1 MALREELDN
10 YNAEIVVG
18 PEDNPQVTN
27 AQLAVEEWNRTTVAD
42 GAWLQ
47 QNAIGPLSARDIVL
61 ANAIDDTNEA
71 LSELS
76 GKMTGVDGRSLKSI
90 NGRFFSGD
98 EAWEGSKDAVVPDG
112 SFVNK
117 DEAVYIPKN
126 NEAILS
132 MNDDGGHSFQLQL
145 KPNEIGYRYLAGS
158 KTAAGQGDYGA
169 YKYDTQASGFRSVLI
184 APAGSGN
191 YLVNSA
197 GGFQELKFDPY
208 AFTENENGEVAIKNS
223 GNWKRTTNGL
233 VEETAGDEE
242 TYFHGGPLYL
252 ASATHSTFVADGMS
266 KLDGA
271 VQNTDMIVGGV
282 WTAPDTK
289 IVQSRG
295 QMYSTYLSGDACIL
309 NSDVFSLGNTIYSGG
324 SIDRSYFRSED
335 GYVYDTN
342 RYDIVNVGGSTI
354 SAVQHSI
361 VNGVA
366 DVCNARHS
374 IVNGGGLHVSGV
386 EDSIIHGQGFGTSGV
401 KRSLILVNGGKT
413 ISAISDSLVVG
424 GVAAGTVNNVQSSL
438 NVGGG
443 NTFSTVNIGAVIG
456 GGNTVENEVN
466 AGFVLGGGNT
476 LRNTVSG
483 GAIFGNGNA
492 VQNNVRNDFV
502 VGHSNTF
509 NDVTINS
516 LVLGNK
522 NTLSL
527 QLNNIFAVG
536 DETLITNGVKN
547 VMTMGDNIH
556 VSGGVNAG
564 IAIGDNVQM
573 KGNYSYIAGDGTSAY
588 APGAF
593 VIGPDNLQCCKYELM
608 LGTEL
613 TGWGEHSVMI
623 GKHDVVCNDYSMTLG
638 NDLMANR
645 NYNVLFGDH
654 LKSTNDYQVI
664 IGQYAVSVEDS
675 VLEIGLGTST
685 IAKTIFRVDR
695 QGNVWMAG
703 DLHCRNVS
711 ATSVASGVTAPIME
725 GPAWTGI

>member
-76 GKMTGVDGRSLKSI
+76 GKMAGVDGRSLKSI

-132 MNDDGGHSFQLQL
+132 MNDDDGHSFQMQL

-184 APAGSGN
+184 APVGSGN

-208 AFTENENGEVAIKNS
+208 AFTENEKGEVAIKNS

-233 VEETAGDEE
+233 VEETAGDKE

-252 ASATHSTFVADGMS
+252 ASATHSTFVADGLS
-266 KLDGA
+266 KLNGT
-271 VQNTDMIVGGV
+271 VQYTDMIIGSV
-282 WTAPDTK
+282 WTAPGTK
-289 IVQSRG
+289 IKQSRG

-309 NSDVFSLGNTIYSGG
+309 NSDVFFTSSKIYSGG
-324 SIDRSYFRSED
+324 TVRSSYFRAE
-335 GYVYDTN
+335 GGHVYGNN
-342 RYDIVNVGGSTI
+342 RRDIVNVGGSTI
-354 SAVQHSI
+354 SAVEYSI
-361 VNGVA
+361 VNGDA
-366 DVCNARHS
+366 DVYNARHS

-386 EDSIIHGQGFGTSGV
+386 ADSIIHGEMFSTSGV
-401 KRSLILVNGGKT
+401 ERSLILGTGGKT
-413 ISAISDSLVVG
+413 VSAISDSLVVG
-424 GVAAGTVNNVQSSL
+424 GVAPGTVNNVQSSL

-466 AGFVLGGGNT
+466 AGFVLGGGNE
-476 LRNTVSG
+476 LRNYVSG
-483 GAIFGNGNA
+483 GAIFGNGNVA
-492 VQNNVRNDFV
+492 QYIVRNDFV
-502 VGHSNTF
+502 VGHNNTLE
-509 NDVTINS
+509 NSTINS

-522 NTLSL
+522 NAMSF

-573 KGNYSYIAGDGTSAY
+573 KGNYSYIAGNGTSAY

-593 VIGPDNLQCCKYELM
+593 VIGPNNLQCCEYELM

-623 GKHDVVCNDYSMTLG
+623 GKHDVVCNNYSMTLG

-711 ATSVASGVTAPIME
+711 ATSVTSGVTAPIME
-725 GPAWTGI
+725 GPAWTDI

>member
-10 YNAEIVVG
+10 YNAEIVIG

-98 EAWEGSKDAVVPDG
+98 EAWEGSQDAVVPDG

-132 MNDDGGHSFQLQL
+132 MNDDDGHSFQLQL

-158 KTAAGQGDYGA
+158 KTAAGQGNYGA

-208 AFTENENGEVAIKNS
+208 AFTENEKGEVAIKNS

-233 VEETAGDEE
+233 VEETAGDKE

-252 ASATHSTFVADGMS
+252 ASATHSTFVADGLS
-266 KLDGA
+266 KLDGT
-271 VQNTDMIVGGV
+271 VQYTDMIIGSV
-282 WTAPDTK
+282 WTAPGTK
-289 IVQSRG
+289 IKQSRG

-309 NSDVFSLGNTIYSGG
+309 NSDVFFTSSKIYSGG
-324 SIDRSYFRSED
+324 TVRSSYFRAE
-335 GYVYDTN
+335 GGHVYDNN

-354 SAVQHSI
+354 SAVEYSI
-361 VNGVA
+361 VNGDPEVYK
-366 DVCNARHS
+366 ARHS

-386 EDSIIHGQGFGTSGV
+386 EDSIIHGRGFVASGIGC
-401 KRSLILVNGGKT
+401 SLFLRTGADT
-413 ISAISDSLVVG
+413 ASAISDSLVVG
-424 GVAAGTVNNVQSSL
+424 AAAGGAVNNVRNSL
-438 NVGGG
+438 DVGGG
-443 NTFSTVNIGAVIG
+443 NIFTTVSEGAVIG
-456 GGNTVENEVN
+456 GGNTVENEVK

-483 GAIFGNGNA
+483 GAIFGNGNVA
-492 VQNNVRNDFV
+492 QNTVRNDFV
-502 VGHSNTF
+502 VGHGNTF
-509 NDVTINS
+509 NDGTINS

-536 DETLITNGVKN
+536 DESLIINGVKN

-593 VIGPDNLQCCKYELM
+593 VIGPNNLQCCEYELM

-623 GKHDVVCNDYSMTLG
+623 GKHDVVCNNYSMTLG
-638 NDLMANR
+638 NDLMANK

-654 LKSTNDYQVI
+654 LKSTNNYQVI

-711 ATSVASGVTAPIME
+711 ATSVTSGVTAPIME
-725 GPAWTGI
+725 GPAWTDI

>member
-223 GNWKRTTNGL
+223 GNWKRTTNAL
-233 VEETAGDEE
+233 VEETAGDVE

-252 ASATHSTFVADGMS
+252 ASATHSTFVVDGMS
-266 KLDGA
+266 KLDGT
-271 VQNTDMIVGGV
+271 VENTDMIIGGV

-289 IVQSRG
+289 IKQSRG

-309 NSDVFSLGNTIYSGG
+309 NSDVFFLRDTIYSGG
-324 SIDRSYFRSED
+324 SVSSSYFRALD
-335 GYVYDTN
+335 GSIYDTN
-342 RYDIVNVGGSTI
+342 SYDIVNVGGSTI
-354 SAVQHSI
+354 SAVEHSI

-366 DVCNARHS
+366 DVYNARHS

-386 EDSIIHGQGFGTSGV
+386 EDAIIHGTGFSTSGV
-401 KRSLILVNGGKT
+401 KRSLILRTGGDVSD
-413 ISAISDSLVVG
+413 IGDSLVVG
-424 GVAAGTVNNVQSSL
+424 GIGAVNNVRNSL
-438 NVGGG
+438 DVGGG
-443 NTFSTVNIGAVIG
+443 NTFTNVGEGAVIG

-466 AGFVLGGGNT
+466 AGFVLGGGNQ
-476 LRNTVSG
+476 LKNLVSG
-483 GAIFGNGNA
+483 GAIFGNGNVA
-492 VQNNVRNDFV
+492 QYIVRNDFV
-502 VGHSNTF
+502 VGHGNTLE
-509 NDVTINS
+509 NSMINS

-522 NTLSL
+522 NALSF

-638 NDLMANR
+638 NNLMANR
-645 NYNVLFGDH
+645 NYNVLLGDH
-654 LKSTNDYQVI
+654 LKSTNNYQVI

-711 ATSVASGVTAPIME
+711 ATSVASGITAPIME
-725 GPAWTGI
+725 GPAWTDI

>member
-1 MALREELDN
+1 M
-10 YNAEIVVG
+10 
-18 PEDNPQVTN
+18 
-27 AQLAVEEWNRTTVAD
+27 
-42 GAWLQ
+42 
-47 QNAIGPLSARDIVL
+47 
-61 ANAIDDTNEA
+61 
-71 LSELS
+71 
-76 GKMTGVDGRSLKSI
+76 
-90 NGRFFSGD
+90 
-98 EAWEGSKDAVVPDG
+98 
-112 SFVNK
+112 VNK

-184 APAGSGN
+184 APVGSGN

-223 GNWKRTTNGL
+223 GNWKRTTNAL
-233 VEETAGDEE
+233 VEETAGDTE

-266 KLDGA
+266 KLDGI
-271 VQNTDMIVGGV
+271 VENTDMIIGGV
-282 WTAPDTK
+282 WTAPGTK
-289 IVQSRG
+289 IKQSRG
-295 QMYSTYLSGDACIL
+295 QMYSTYLSGNACIL

-324 SIDRSYFRSED
+324 SINRSYFRAED
-335 GYVYDTN
+335 GHVYDTN

-354 SAVQHSI
+354 SAVEHSI

-366 DVCNARHS
+366 DVYNARHS
-374 IVNGGGLHVSGV
+374 IVNGGNLHVSGV
-386 EDSIIHGQGFGTSGV
+386 EDSIIHGQGFVASGV
-401 KRSLILVNGGKT
+401 ELSLILRAGGNT
-413 ISAISDSLVVG
+413 SAINDSLVVG
-424 GVAAGTVNNVQSSL
+424 AAVGGTVNNVRNSL
-438 NVGGG
+438 DVGGG
-443 NTFSTVNIGAVIG
+443 NTFTNVREGAVIG

-466 AGFVLGGGNT
+466 AGFVLGGGNR
-476 LRNTVSG
+476 LSNLVSG
-483 GAIFGNGNA
+483 GAIFGNGNDA
-492 VQNNVRNDFV
+492 QYIVRNDFV
-502 VGHSNTF
+502 VGHRNTLE
-509 NDVTINS
+509 NSTINS

-522 NTLSL
+522 NALSL

-623 GKHDVVCNDYSMTLG
+623 GKHDVVCNNYSMTLG

-664 IGQYAVSVEDS
+664 IGQYAVGVKDS

-725 GPAWTGI
+725 GPAWTDI

>member
-98 EAWEGSKDAVVPDG
+98 EAWKGSKDAVVPDG

-117 DEAVYIPKN
+117 DETIYIPKN

-208 AFTENENGEVAIKNS
+208 AFTENEKGEVAIKNS
-223 GNWKRTTNGL
+223 GNWKRTTNAL
-233 VEETAGDEE
+233 VKETAGDVE

-252 ASATHSTFVADGMS
+252 ASATHSTFVVDGMS
-266 KLDGA
+266 KLDGT
-271 VQNTDMIVGGV
+271 VENTDMIIGGV

-289 IVQSRG
+289 IKQSRG

-309 NSDVFSLGNTIYSGG
+309 NSDIFSLGNTIYSGG
-324 SIDRSYFRSED
+324 FVDSSYFRALD
-335 GYVYDTN
+335 GSIYDIN
-342 RYDIVNVGGSTI
+342 RYDIVNVGRSTI
-354 SAVQHSI
+354 SAVEYSI

-366 DVCNARHS
+366 DVYNARCS
-374 IVNGGGLHVSGV
+374 TVNGGGLHVSGV
-386 EDSIIHGQGFGTSGV
+386 EDSIIHGQGFSASGV
-401 KRSLILVNGGKT
+401 KLSLILGTGGKT
-413 ISAISDSLVVG
+413 VSAIGDSLVVG
-424 GVAAGTVNNVQSSL
+424 GRGIGAVNNVRNSL
-438 NVGGG
+438 DVGGG
-443 NTFSTVNIGAVIG
+443 NTFTNVGEGAVIG

-466 AGFVLGGGNT
+466 AGFVLGGGNA
-476 LRNTVSG
+476 LKNLVSG
-483 GAIFGNGNA
+483 GAIFGNGNVA
-492 VQNNVRNDFV
+492 QYIVRNDFV
-502 VGHSNTF
+502 VGHGNTLE
-509 NDVTINS
+509 NSMINS

-522 NTLSL
+522 NALSF

-588 APGAF
+588 APGALA
-593 VIGPDNLQCCKYELM
+593 IGPNNLQCSKYELM

-638 NDLMANR
+638 NDLMATR

-654 LKSTNDYQVI
+654 LKSTNNYQVI

-711 ATSVASGVTAPIME
+711 ATSVASGVAAPIME
-725 GPAWTGI
+725 GPAWTDI

>member
-169 YKYDTQASGFRSVLI
+169 YKYDTQASSFRSVLI
-184 APAGSGN
+184 APVGSGN

-223 GNWKRTTNGL
+223 GNWKRTTNAL

-252 ASATHSTFVADGMS
+252 ASATHSTFVVDGMS
-266 KLDGA
+266 KLDGT
-271 VQNTDMIVGGV
+271 VENTDMIIGGV
-282 WTAPDTK
+282 WTAPGTK
-289 IVQSRG
+289 IKQSRG

-309 NSDVFSLGNTIYSGG
+309 NSDVFFIGSKIYSGG
-324 SIDRSYFRSED
+324 SVSSSYFRALD
-335 GYVYDTN
+335 GSIYDTN

-354 SAVQHSI
+354 SAVEHSI

-366 DVCNARHS
+366 DVYNARHS
-374 IVNGGGLHVSGV
+374 IVNGGSLHVSGV
-386 EDSIIHGQGFGTSGV
+386 EDAIIHGAGFSTSGV
-401 KRSLILVNGGKT
+401 QRSLILRTGGDVSD
-413 ISAISDSLVVG
+413 IGDSLVVG
-424 GVAAGTVNNVQSSL
+424 GIGAVNNVRNSL
-438 NVGGG
+438 DVGGG
-443 NTFSTVNIGAVIG
+443 NTFTNVGEGAVIG

-466 AGFVLGGGNT
+466 AGFVLGGGNA
-476 LRNTVSG
+476 LKNLVSG
-483 GAIFGNGNA
+483 GAIFGNGNVA
-492 VQNNVRNDFV
+492 QYIVRNDFV
-502 VGHSNTF
+502 VGHGNTLE
-509 NDVTINS
+509 NSMINS

-522 NTLSL
+522 NALSF

-593 VIGPDNLQCCKYELM
+593 VIGPNNLQCSEYELM

-623 GKHDVVCNDYSMTLG
+623 GKHDVVCNNYSMTLG

>member
-117 DEAVYIPKN
+117 DEVVYIPKN

-158 KTAAGQGDYGA
+158 NTAAGQGDYGA

-223 GNWKRTTNGL
+223 GNWKRTTSGL

-252 ASATHSTFVADGMS
+252 ASATRSTFVVDGMS
-266 KLDGA
+266 KLDGT
-271 VQNTDMIVGGV
+271 VENTDMIIGGV

-309 NSDVFSLGNTIYSGG
+309 DSDVFSLGNTIYSGG
-324 SIDRSYFRSED
+324 SVDSSYFRALHGS
-335 GYVYDTN
+335 VYDAN
-342 RYDIVNVGGSTI
+342 RFDIVNVGGSTI
-354 SAVQHSI
+354 SAVEYSI

-366 DVCNARHS
+366 DVYNARHS

-386 EDSIIHGQGFGTSGV
+386 EDSIIHGQGFGASGV
-401 KRSLILVNGGKT
+401 KRSLILATGGKT
-413 ISAISDSLVVG
+413 VSAISDSLVVG
-424 GVAAGTVNNVQSSL
+424 GVAGGAVNNVQSSL

-443 NTFSTVNIGAVIG
+443 G
-456 GGNTVENEVN
+456 
-466 AGFVLGGGNT
+466 
-476 LRNTVSG
+476 
-483 GAIFGNGNA
+483 IFGNGNA

-573 KGNYSYIAGDGTSAY
+573 KGNYSYIAGNGTSAY

-593 VIGPDNLQCCKYELM
+593 VIGPNNLQCCEYELM

-623 GKHDVVCNDYSMTLG
+623 GKHDVVCNNYSMTLG
-638 NDLMANR
+638 NDLMANN

-664 IGQYAVSVEDS
+664 IGQYAVGVKDS

>member
-208 AFTENENGEVAIKNS
+208 AFTENEKGEVAIKNS

-233 VEETAGDEE
+233 VEETAGDVE

-252 ASATHSTFVADGMS
+252 ASATHSTFVVNGMS
-266 KLDGA
+266 KLDGT
-271 VQNTDMIVGGV
+271 VHNTDMIIGGV
-282 WTAPDTK
+282 WTAPGTK
-289 IVQSRG
+289 IKQSRG
-295 QMYSTYLSGDACIL
+295 QMYSTYLSGDACIV
-309 NSDVFSLGNTIYSGG
+309 NSDVFSLRNTIYSGG
-324 SIDRSYFRSED
+324 SVSSSYFRADD

-354 SAVQHSI
+354 SAVEHSI

-366 DVCNARHS
+366 DVYNARYS

-386 EDSIIHGQGFGTSGV
+386 EDSIIHGEDFVASGIEC
-401 KRSLILVNGGKT
+401 SLIL
-413 ISAISDSLVVG
+413 
-424 GVAAGTVNNVQSSL
+424 
-438 NVGGG
+438 
-443 NTFSTVNIGAVIG
+443 
-456 GGNTVENEVN
+456 
-466 AGFVLGGGNT
+466 
-476 LRNTVSG
+476 R
-483 GAIFGNGNA
+483 
-492 VQNNVRNDFV
+492 
-502 VGHSNTF
+502 
-509 NDVTINS
+509 
-516 LVLGNK
+516 
-522 NTLSL
+522 
-527 QLNNIFAVG
+527 
-536 DETLITNGVKN
+536 
-547 VMTMGDNIH
+547 
-556 VSGGVNAG
+556 
-564 IAIGDNVQM
+564 
-573 KGNYSYIAGDGTSAY
+573 AGDT
-588 APGAF
+588 
-593 VIGPDNLQCCKYELM
+593 
-608 LGTEL
+608 
-613 TGWGEHSVMI
+613 
-623 GKHDVVCNDYSMTLG
+623 
-638 NDLMANR
+638 
-645 NYNVLFGDH
+645 
-654 LKSTNDYQVI
+654 
-664 IGQYAVSVEDS
+664 
-675 VLEIGLGTST
+675 
-685 IAKTIFRVDR
+685 
-695 QGNVWMAG
+695 
-703 DLHCRNVS
+703 
-711 ATSVASGVTAPIME
+711 ASSI
-725 GPAWTGI
+725 

>member
-90 NGRFFSGD
+90 NGRFFSGG
-98 EAWEGSKDAVVPDG
+98 EVWEGSKDTVVPDG

-158 KTAAGQGDYGA
+158 NTAAGQGDYGA

-223 GNWKRTTNGL
+223 GNWKRTTNAL
-233 VEETAGDEE
+233 VEETAADEE

-252 ASATHSTFVADGMS
+252 ASATRSTFIGAGMS
-266 KLDGA
+266 KLDGT
-271 VQNTDMIVGGV
+271 VDNTDMIIGGV
-282 WTAPDTK
+282 WTAPGTK
-289 IVQSRG
+289 IVRSRG
-295 QMYSTYLSGDACIL
+295 QMYSTYLSGDACIVD
-309 NSDVFSLGNTIYSGG
+309 SDVFFIYSKIYSGG
-324 SIDRSYFRSED
+324 SVGSSYFRDLD

-342 RYDIVNVGGSTI
+342 RYDIVNVGISTI
-354 SAVQHSI
+354 SAVEYSI

-366 DVCNARHS
+366 DVYNARCS

-386 EDSIIHGQGFGTSGV
+386 EDSIIHGELFSTSGV
-401 KRSLILVNGGKT
+401 ERSLILGTGGKT
-413 ISAISDSLVVG
+413 VSAISDSLVVG
-424 GVAAGTVNNVQSSL
+424 GVAPGTVNNVQSSL

-456 GGNTVENEVN
+456 VGNTVENEVN
-466 AGFVLGGGNT
+466 AGFVLGGGNA
-476 LRNTVSG
+476 LKNLVSG
-483 GAIFGNGNA
+483 GAIFGNGNVA
-492 VQNNVRNDFV
+492 QNIVRNDFV
-502 VGHSNTF
+502 VGHGNTLE
-509 NDVTINS
+509 NSMINS

-522 NTLSL
+522 NALSF

-573 KGNYSYIAGDGTSAY
+573 KGNYSYIAGDGASAY

-593 VIGPDNLQCCKYELM
+593 VIGPNNLQCSEYELM

-623 GKHDVVCNDYSMTLG
+623 GKHDVVCNNYSMTLG
-638 NDLMANR
+638 NDLMANK

-711 ATSVASGVTAPIME
+711 ATSVTSGVTAPIME